1 MRLSF
6 AQKLWLPLILSLLCV
21 VGLSVTDA
29 FRVRDIS
36 VQERKEDLVH
46 ATQLALAV
54 VKTFAGQA
62 AAGTITVDEA
72 KRKALE
78 TVRQMRYGSDGTGYF
93 TVLDS
98 NVLMLAQPTRPELEG
113 KYAGDLKDA
122 NGIRVAKVSVDIV
135 RQNGNGFVSYS
146 FTKPGTSDL
155 VPKIVYCDGYRPW
168 DWIVQTGLYTDD
180 IDAAFHSTLYRAL
193 GLLVLVAAVLS
204 GAVVVL
210 NRGILR
216 LLGGEPAR
224 AAEIASR
231 IASNDLSVVVET
243 APRDESSLLYSMRRM
258 QEQLTNALGTIRTSS
273 ESIATATSEIASG
286 NQELSQ
292 RTEEQAAS
300 LEETAASMEQ
310 LTSTVNQNADNA
322 RQATQ
327 IAVQATQVAQRGSGV
342 VSKVIETM
350 DGINASSNEIANI
363 VGIIESIAF
372 QTNIL
377 ALNAAVEAARAGE
390 QGRGFAVVAA
400 EVRSLAQRSSSAS
413 KDVKSLIED
422 SAQRVKAGMD
432 FVDVAGSTMNEIV
445 QSVQRVTDIMS
456 EIAAASVEQSKGIG
470 QVNEAVGQMDS
481 VTQQNA
487 ALVEQVSAAASALES
502 QAGEL
507 KSTVGVFRLA

>member
-1 MRLSF
+1 
-6 AQKLWLPLILSLLCV
+6 
-21 VGLSVTDA
+21 
-29 FRVRDIS
+29 
-36 VQERKEDLVH
+36 
-46 ATQLALAV
+46 
-54 VKTFAGQA
+54 
-62 AAGTITVDEA
+62 
-72 KRKALE
+72 
-78 TVRQMRYGSDGTGYF
+78 
-93 TVLDS
+93 
-98 NVLMLAQPTRPELEG
+98 
-113 KYAGDLKDA
+113 
-122 NGIRVAKVSVDIV
+122 
-135 RQNGNGFVSYS
+135 
-146 FTKPGTSDL
+146 
-155 VPKIVYCDGYRPW
+155 
-168 DWIVQTGLYTDD
+168 
-180 IDAAFHSTLYRAL
+180 
-193 GLLVLVAAVLS
+193 
-204 GAVVVL
+204 
-210 NRGILR
+210 
-216 LLGGEPAR
+216 PAR

-231 IASNDLSVVVET
+231 IADNDLTVVVET
-243 APRDESSLLYSMRRM
+243 ASHDRSSLLFSMRRM
-258 QEQLTNALGTIRTSS
+258 QEQLTGAIGTIKSS
-273 ESIATATSEIASG
+273 SDSIAIATSEIASG

-322 RQATQ
+322 RQASQ

-350 DGINASSNEIANI
+350 DGINASSDEIANI

-413 KDVKSLIED
+413 KEVKELIED

-432 FVDVAGSTMNEIV
+432 FVNVAGSTMNEIV

-487 ALVEQVSAAASALES
+487 ALVEQVAAAASALES
-502 QAGEL
+502 QAGDL
-507 KSTVGVFRLA
+507 RSTIGVFRLA